1 MSKKSNPTLIG
12 AFVVGAVFLLTV
24 GAAIFGG
31 AELLKERR
39 QYLAYFVENT
49 GGLRTGSNVV
59 INGVRVGEVSNI
71 ALLVDDKTFHFMT
84 EVTIEIFEDSYIV
97 TKDGVQLARGTDV
110 NASIRQLVD
119 EAGLRAT
126 LHVESFITGQLMIE
140 MLLRPDTPATRRGG
154 IDVPYPEVPTI
165 PSRSQELLSKI
176 RKTIAALSDSFDFK
190 EIAARTENIL
200 KGVDEIVNSP
210 ELRETLAGVNTI
222 VNKEDTQKKILEDVF
237 RKGDRFFNTGDL
249 LTLHPG
255 RWLSFAD
262 RVGDTF
268 RWKGENVSTNEV
280 AEILNNLLDRGINLI
295 DTAAGY
301 PGSEEAIGEG
311 VGHRRHLHRVH
322 LLQGLLFQHSTSFL
336 A

>member
-222 VNKEDTQKKILEDVF
+222 VNKEDTQALPSTLRAALDQV
-237 RKGDRFFNTGDL
+237 RVAASDASSL
-249 LTLHPG
+249 L
-255 RWLSFAD
+255 RNAD
-262 RVGDTF
+262 RKVDELQPAIESMLGAINELQGALGAVKATLE
-268 RWKGENVSTNEV
+268 GETAESHQLSGVLNEV
-280 AEILNNLLDRGINLI
+280 ERAARALREFLDYLERHPEALLRGKN
-295 DTAAGY
+295 
-301 PGSEEAIGEG
+301 
-311 VGHRRHLHRVH
+311 
-322 LLQGLLFQHSTSFL
+322 
-336 A
+336 